1 MIRFETNLD
10 HDAEVY
16 FHFIEHYKR
25 CLACVHCAVESAT
38 MRNCA
43 FMGHVLQCEAI
54 SEISVTEMITV
65 TEIIDQTLTETETVV
80 IF

>member
-1 MIRFETNLD
+1 
-10 HDAEVY
+10 
-16 FHFIEHYKR
+16 
-25 CLACVHCAVESAT
+25 
-38 MRNCA
+38 
-43 FMGHVLQCEAI
+43 MGHVLQCEAI